1 MKVGVHLYYSVVIAL
16 IPGAD
21 PNVRITQCLFNEI
34 LNGGKISN
42 SQSYCLTPA
51 KYFYAENYFIEPGL
65 VPVKLSRAKR
75 CKDDLCQT

>member
-1 MKVGVHLYYSVVIAL
+1 M
-16 IPGAD
+16 PGSD

-34 LNGGKISN
+34 LNGGKFSN